1 MFPVKIISVW
11 AIFSHPKHYHAYD
24 GHSEIFRERIAVE
37 IAAIKKRLSD
47 GFAGR
52 TDIRIQFCYMDDL
65 LALRPHHLIKPDV
78 VLFLMESRNFEEGL
92 YDPPFNEF
100 ELKAYLDS
108 LTKCN
113 GLH

>member
-92 YDPPFNEF
+92 YDPPFNDTQISRNQRI
-100 ELKAYLDS
+100 ARY
-108 LTKCN
+108 N
-113 GLH
+113 G